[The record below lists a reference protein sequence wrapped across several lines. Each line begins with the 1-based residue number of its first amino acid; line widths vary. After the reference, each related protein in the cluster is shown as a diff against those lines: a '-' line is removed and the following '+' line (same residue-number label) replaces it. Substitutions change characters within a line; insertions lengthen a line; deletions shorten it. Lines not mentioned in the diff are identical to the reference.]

1 MNGRL
6 YDPMLHRFL
15 MPDNFVQ
22 DPYNTQNF
30 NRYGYVL
37 NNPLKYT
44 DPSGEFF
51 WVAVGI
57 GALIG
62 AMTAGA
68 AYVAHAIQTGSWN
81 WGQFGVSLLGGAIIG
96 ALTWGQLPASMSV
109 GYVTA
114 HVATGFIAG
123 LLPSANLSVGN
134 WSFSVSPSIA
144 LGNGLGAGA
153 SFLASFSDGHFSFSG
168 GVGVTYYGNYSGLGI
183 SGAEFRKS
191 LQATWD
197 DGGKGL
203 TLGTN
208 FWSGSGGMKD
218 LEQRTGLLGLHSGD
232 FRTTYENDGGFGIKN
247 LGLGDRGDS
256 FRTAAL
262 QLTWKVNRDVELA
275 AGFSIFTGQPG
286 KDVEDGAYTQETPFP
301 YRNGIVY
308 GGINYKGRSFLG
320 GWNSEGNQNFFQ
332 NGFHNLMGKFP
343 LNLIFAEPTAHFP
356 KYNYSSQGYFY
367 GGFNDPFGLPY

>member
-1 MNGRL
+1 M
-6 YDPMLHRFL
+6 
-15 MPDNFVQ
+15 
-22 DPYNTQNF
+22 
-30 NRYGYVL
+30 L
-37 NNPLKYT
+37 NNTLKYT

-153 SFLASFSDGHFSFSG
+153 SFSASFSDGHFSFSG

-218 LEQRTGLLGLHSGD
+218 LEQQTGKLGFRSGD
-232 FRTTYENDGGFGIKN
+232 FGLRYENDGRTI
-247 LGLGDRGDS
+247 LGKLTSGGTDM
-256 FRTAAL
+256 FRTNAFEVSY
-262 QLTWKVNRDVELA
+262 KE
-275 AGFSIFTGQPG
+275 FSLRSNLFTGKSG
-286 KDVEDGAYTQETPFP
+286 TDESGERFEDAILNSDLVDFNGRKHGYWKNSQADTYRLGALSF
-301 YRNGIVY
+301 G
-308 GGINYKGRSFLG
+308 YKGYRLG
-320 GWNSEGNQNFFQ
+320 ANSEHVRNFFQ
-332 NGFHNLMGKFP
+332 NVIAHNVSPQPGFRMLGNSISSYFQYQSHNRYTLW
-343 LNLIFAEPTAHFP
+343 
-356 KYNYSSQGYFY
+356 
-367 GGFNDPFGLPY
+367 